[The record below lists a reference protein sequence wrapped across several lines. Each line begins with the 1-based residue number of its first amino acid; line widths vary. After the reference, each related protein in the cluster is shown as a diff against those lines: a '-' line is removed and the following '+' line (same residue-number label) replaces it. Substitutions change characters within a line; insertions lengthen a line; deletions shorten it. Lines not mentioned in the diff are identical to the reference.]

1 MHQDVGPVL
10 AQDDQAAPA
19 ADPAMLDRD
28 ERALYHGIVN
38 SVLRGYYT
46 GGANSELPLL
56 LCEPHKEFMQ
66 VYNLEASL
74 PEECCACAA
83 ERSMG
88 YDVLQGMQLVA
99 MNSKQRVTRLTFD
112 GTPHHVPVANQSKEW
127 RRHKDHMWKQ
137 AMLPSI
143 RCAAE
148 MAQMFIHPIKVGI
161 FSRLFYDPPTKIGVA
176 ATYMEILSNL
186 RNNSSEVP
194 EHLFRNAMPQVALY
208 YAVALMRAHPHVAS
222 NVLRA
227 LLKRKSVSFGDSPV
241 SLAVDVLRET
251 YGSVGQESHGNCVSM
266 AAVQRS
272 LMRDLPQDTVD
283 ILARECYKTSVLFGA
298 PRTPE
303 QLKKVL
309 KHTGTT
315 VTPKQWAWFFSGALA
330 SNDELPFSSIPTPTS
345 MDRNYVSPLWVSTRA
360 AAMEYMRIYKKHLP
374 TPKKESTGT
383 LFLKHGMFLLDMSTE
398 DAVSCAL
405 TMHSVDMRTAAENGS
420 FNVSALLD
428 GVGGSSM
435 SNYTKRAVVVTLLR
449 ASALRRA
456 KPIAREFSQSNAK
469 ILHYS
474 GILRSIVPAVARPAV
489 FIDVMAING
498 VVDGFAYC
506 LGKVLDEMD
515 DAVQLETKTPLASA
529 QYIVKCLNG
538 AFDVRDTHGVG
549 QSGGTEERVLA
560 MRLAWLKLAR
570 VIVDSGAWRAIL
582 EVVKN
587 TEVHESLVST
597 AMLNDISNRTWPT
610 YLHTVLAKMMQT
622 FPEVKD
628 AVMKDRGDR
637 RVKAMV
643 SHIRF
648 PEGEAQQATRV
659 PGEYEYNPQRSSR
672 LAPARAMPQFPI
684 IDYSDYASVEQAKS
698 AYNEAES
705 NIQGALQLYNSL
717 SSSAAASGGGSSAAM
732 DDEQQVM
739 QGRNGSESDR
749 PPRRVFPRPAATVP
763 ATSRPESATKS
774 ARRLF
779 SGADAAAASRVD
791 KSPRRVFPHPA
802 ASSTAAV
809 RQDGAKSPRRVFK
822 RPAASARA
830 AEAPLTNNSCRCKH
844 CMVLKRGLRKDD
856 CSCDYCRYMPHA
868 EMGDDCRCAHCQYIS
883 SRTRAD
889 SEWECDCGHCEN
901 HESSRGGAA
910 YGGDDSEIE
919 IVSGG
924 AAYDGNDSEIEIL

>member
-1 MHQDVGPVL
+1 
-10 AQDDQAAPA
+10 
-19 ADPAMLDRD
+19 
-28 ERALYHGIVN
+28 
-38 SVLRGYYT
+38 
-46 GGANSELPLL
+46 
-56 LCEPHKEFMQ
+56 
-66 VYNLEASL
+66 
-74 PEECCACAA
+74 
-83 ERSMG
+83 
-88 YDVLQGMQLVA
+88 
-99 MNSKQRVTRLTFD
+99 
-112 GTPHHVPVANQSKEW
+112 
-127 RRHKDHMWKQ
+127 
-137 AMLPSI
+137 
-143 RCAAE
+143 
-148 MAQMFIHPIKVGI
+148 
-161 FSRLFYDPPTKIGVA
+161 
-176 ATYMEILSNL
+176 
-186 RNNSSEVP
+186 
-194 EHLFRNAMPQVALY
+194 
-208 YAVALMRAHPHVAS
+208 
-222 NVLRA
+222 
-227 LLKRKSVSFGDSPV
+227 
-241 SLAVDVLRET
+241 
-251 YGSVGQESHGNCVSM
+251 
-266 AAVQRS
+266 
-272 LMRDLPQDTVD
+272 
-283 ILARECYKTSVLFGA
+283 
-298 PRTPE
+298 
-303 QLKKVL
+303 
-309 KHTGTT
+309 
-315 VTPKQWAWFFSGALA
+315 
-330 SNDELPFSSIPTPTS
+330 
-345 MDRNYVSPLWVSTRA
+345 
-360 AAMEYMRIYKKHLP
+360 
-374 TPKKESTGT
+374 
-383 LFLKHGMFLLDMSTE
+383 MFLLDMSTE

-449 ASALRRA
+449 AAALRRA

-498 VVDGFAYC
+498 VVGGFAYC

-529 QYIVKCLNG
+529 QYIVKCLDG

-587 TEVHESLVST
+587 TEVHQSIVNT

-628 AVMKDRGDR
+628 AVMKDPDRG
-637 RVKAMV
+637 VIEMV

-684 IDYSDYASVEQAKS
+684 IDYSDYAFVEQAKS

-717 SSSAAASGGGSSAAM
+717 SSSAAASGGGSSA
-732 DDEQQVM
+732 
-739 QGRNGSESDR
+739 DR
-749 PPRRVFPRPAATVP
+749 PSRRRVYPRPADTVP
-763 ATSRPESATKS
+763 ATPRPHSAAPATPRPHSAAKKSRRQVFPSAAKS
-774 ARRLF
+774 RLVF
-779 SGADAAAASRVD
+779 SSSDVAAAADADAADAADAAAAASRVD

-889 SEWECDCGHCEN
+889 SEWECDCGHCET
-901 HESSRGGAA
+901 HESSRGGGA
-910 YGGDDSEIE
+910 YDGDDSEIE